1 MKTKRIIASD
11 FLTTMMSSALT
22 IYIYWFAYQ
31 YFSSQLIISIIGFGQ
46 LSGVFLSSLGG
57 GISDSM
63 NKLFFIKTLNFFK
76 VGLLFMVLILEN
88 VVNMEILLPLFMFA
102 STVIGGLQSPT
113 LESLVPF
120 LASSDEALFRINAVV
135 SSSTQVA
142 SIMAIVLSAV
152 YISFLSFVTI
162 VFVTL
167 FITAIATILLV
178 GLTVE
183 TPLKS
188 TSVVNNMKHGASY
201 IFKTPYIRNLIPVA
215 LVMNFSFWS
224 IFLLLPKIANDSFSF
239 LKTSYSGM
247 ELSFALGAG
256 LGGILFV
263 KFFYDVKDKYRLF
276 KRSLFSQSYVLLLL
290 GIVLLIPNSVLA
302 YTGMLL
308 CWFLYAL
315 INTIFSILYFGKIQL
330 NVPREMIGSVFG
342 AILTLFSLVNP
353 IAAIMSGV
361 LVSHFKIPLL
371 IILLSSLMLLAAW
384 SIRFLADVETV
395 FD

>member
-256 LGGILFV
+256 LGGILFA

-302 YTGMLL
+302 YTRMLL

>member
-256 LGGILFV
+256 LGGILFA

>member
-188 TSVVNNMKHGASY
+188 TSVLNNMKHGASY

-256 LGGILFV
+256 LGGILFA

>member
-11 FLTTMMSSALT
+11 FLATMMSSALT

-31 YFSSQLIISIIGFGQ
+31 YFSNQLIISIIGFGQ

-76 VGLLFMVLILEN
+76 VGLLFMVLVLEN

-167 FITAIATILLV
+167 FITATATILLV

-188 TSVVNNMKHGASY
+188 TSVLNNMKQGASY

-256 LGGILFV
+256 LGGIIFA

-330 NVPREMIGSVFG
+330 KVPREMIGSVFG

-353 IAAIMSGV
+353 MAAIMSGV

>member
-102 STVIGGLQSPT
+102 STVIGGLQSPM

-256 LGGILFV
+256 LGGILFA

>member
-142 SIMAIVLSAV
+142 SIVAIVLSAV

-256 LGGILFV
+256 LGGILFA

-353 IAAIMSGV
+353 MAAIMSGV

>member
-256 LGGILFV
+256 LGGILFA

-371 IILLSSLMLLAAW
+371 IILLSSLMLLDAW

>member
-201 IFKTPYIRNLIPVA
+201 IFKTPYIRNLIPIA

-256 LGGILFV
+256 LGGILFA

-353 IAAIMSGV
+353 MAAIMSGV

>member
-11 FLTTMMSSALT
+11 FLTTMMSSALP

-256 LGGILFV
+256 LGGILFA

>member
-256 LGGILFV
+256 LGGILFA

-371 IILLSSLMLLAAW
+371 IILLYSLMLLAAW

>member
-247 ELSFALGAG
+247 ELSFALGAD
-256 LGGILFV
+256 LGGILFA

>member
-88 VVNMEILLPLFMFA
+88 VVNMEILLLLFMFA

-256 LGGILFV
+256 LGGILFA

>member
-135 SSSTQVA
+135 SSSIQVA

-256 LGGILFV
+256 LGGILFA

-276 KRSLFSQSYVLLLL
+276 KRSLFSQSYVVLLL

>member
-256 LGGILFV
+256 LGGILFA

-371 IILLSSLMLLAAW
+371 IILLSSLMLLPAW

>member
-256 LGGILFV
+256 LGGILFA

-276 KRSLFSQSYVLLLL
+276 KSSLFSQSYVLLLL

-353 IAAIMSGV
+353 MAAIMSGV

>member
-256 LGGILFV
+256 LGGILFA

-353 IAAIMSGV
+353 MAAIMSGV

>member
-256 LGGILFV
+256 LGGILFA

-290 GIVLLIPNSVLA
+290 GIVLLIPNSVLT

>member
-178 GLTVE
+178 GLMVE

-256 LGGILFV
+256 LGGILFA

>member
-46 LSGVFLSSLGG
+46 LSGVFLSSLCG

-256 LGGILFV
+256 LGGILFA

>member
-256 LGGILFV
+256 LGGILFA

-276 KRSLFSQSYVLLLL
+276 KRSLFSQSYVVLLL

>member
-120 LASSDEALFRINAVV
+120 LVSSDEALFRINAVV

-256 LGGILFV
+256 LGGILFA

>member
-256 LGGILFV
+256 LGGILFA

-302 YTGMLL
+302 YNGMLL

>member
-178 GLTVE
+178 GLTLE

-256 LGGILFV
+256 LGGILFA

>member
-256 LGGILFV
+256 LGGILFA

-302 YTGMLL
+302 CTGMLL

>member
-1 MKTKRIIASD
+1 MRQIFNNDDVFSLND
-11 FLTTMMSSALT
+11 F
-22 IYIYWFAYQ
+22 IYWFAYQ

-224 IFLLLPKIANDSFSF
+224 IFCSYLKSLMIVFIF
-239 LKTSYSGM
+239 KTSYSGM

-256 LGGILFV
+256 LGG
-263 KFFYDVKDKYRLF
+263 
-276 KRSLFSQSYVLLLL
+276 SYLRNSSMMLKIN
-290 GIVLLIPNSVLA
+290 IVYL
-302 YTGMLL
+302 
-308 CWFLYAL
+308 
-315 INTIFSILYFGKIQL
+315 
-330 NVPREMIGSVFG
+330 R
-342 AILTLFSLVNP
+342 
-353 IAAIMSGV
+353 GV
-361 LVSHFKIPLL
+361 CFHRVMFCCY
-371 IILLSSLMLLAAW
+371 
-384 SIRFLADVETV
+384 
-395 FD
+395 

>member
-239 LKTSYSGM
+239 LKTSYSDM

-256 LGGILFV
+256 LGGILFA

>member
-256 LGGILFV
+256 LGGILFA

-353 IAAIMSGV
+353 ITAIMSGV

>member
-256 LGGILFV
+256 LGGILFA

-308 CWFLYAL
+308 C
-315 INTIFSILYFGKIQL
+315 
-330 NVPREMIGSVFG
+330 
-342 AILTLFSLVNP
+342 
-353 IAAIMSGV
+353 
-361 LVSHFKIPLL
+361 
-371 IILLSSLMLLAAW
+371 
-384 SIRFLADVETV
+384 
-395 FD
+395 

>member
-88 VVNMEILLPLFMFA
+88 VMNMEILLPLFMFA

-256 LGGILFV
+256 LGGILFA

>member
-167 FITAIATILLV
+167 FITAIAAILLV

-256 LGGILFV
+256 LGGILFA

>member
-256 LGGILFV
+256 LGGILFA

-371 IILLSSLMLLAAW
+371 IILLSSLMLLVAW

>member
-183 TPLKS
+183 TTLKS

-256 LGGILFV
+256 LGGILFA

-330 NVPREMIGSVFG
+330 NVPRKMIGSVFG

>member
-215 LVMNFSFWS
+215 LVMNFSFWT

-256 LGGILFV
+256 LGGILFA

>member
-256 LGGILFV
+256 LGGTLFA

>member
-102 STVIGGLQSPT
+102 STVVGGLQSPT

-256 LGGILFV
+256 LGGILFA

-353 IAAIMSGV
+353 MAAIMSGV

-384 SIRFLADVETV
+384 SIRFLVDVETV

>member
-1 MKTKRIIASD
+1 MKTNRIIASD

-31 YFSSQLIISIIGFGQ
+31 YFSSQIIISIIGFGQ

-63 NKLFFIKTLNFFK
+63 NKLFFIKALNFFK
-76 VGLLFMVLILEN
+76 VGLLFMVLVLEK
-88 VVNMEILLPLFMFA
+88 VVNMEILLPLFMFG

-120 LASSDEALFRINAVV
+120 LASSDEALFRINSVV

-152 YISFLSFVTI
+152 YISFLSFTTI
-162 VFVTL
+162 VFVTFL
-167 FITAIATILLV
+167 ITAIATILLV
-178 GLTVE
+178 GLMVE
-183 TPLKS
+183 TPLQS
-188 TSVVNNMKHGASY
+188 TSVLNNMKQGASY

-247 ELSFALGAG
+247 ELSFALGG
-256 LGGILFV
+256 VLGGIIFA
-263 KFFYDVKDKYRLF
+263 KYFYDVKDKYRLF
-276 KRSLFSQSYVLLLL
+276 KRTLFTQSYVLLLL
-290 GIVLLIPNSVLA
+290 GLVLLIPNSALA

-330 NVPREMIGSVFG
+330 KVPRDMIGSVFG

-353 IAAIMSGV
+353 VAAIMSGF
-361 LVSHFKIPLL
+361 LVSLFTIPLL
-371 IILLSSLMLLAAW
+371 IVLLSSLMLLAAW

>member
-256 LGGILFV
+256 LGGILFA

-302 YTGMLL
+302 YTGMLV